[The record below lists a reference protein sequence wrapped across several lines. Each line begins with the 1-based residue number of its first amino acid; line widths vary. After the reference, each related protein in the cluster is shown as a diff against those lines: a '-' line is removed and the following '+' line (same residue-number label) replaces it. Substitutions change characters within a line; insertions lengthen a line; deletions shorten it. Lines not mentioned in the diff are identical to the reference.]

1 VKLFLWKLSQDVN
14 NGYDTY
20 SDAVVVSS
28 SSDTAKL
35 IHPSVSGVAGEIMFH
50 YVDGAWRWV
59 HGSSEASWPE
69 GDDCWADP
77 KNIEAVCV
85 GQAADGLVEGNV
97 VCRSFH
103 AG

>member
-1 VKLFLWKLSQDVN
+1 MKLFLWKLSQDVN

-35 IHPSVSGVAGEIMFH
+35 IHPSVDSVTGEIMFH

-59 HGSSEASWPE
+59 HGSSEE

-77 KNIEAVCV
+77 KHIETVCV

-97 VCRSFH
+97 VCRSYR

>member
-28 SSDTAKL
+28 TAETAKI
-35 IHPSVSGVAGEIMFH
+35 IHPSTDSVTGERMFH
-50 YVDGAWRWV
+50 YVEHEWRWV
-59 HGSSEASWPE
+59 HGDSEE

-77 KNIEAVCV
+77 KDIQATCV
-85 GQAADGLVEGNV
+85 GVPLGDNFAEGAV
-97 VCRSFH
+97 ICRSFH

>member
-1 VKLFLWKLSQDVN
+1 MKLFLWKLSQDVN

-28 SSDTAKL
+28 TPAAAKI
-35 IHPSVSGVAGEIMFH
+35 IHPSVDSITGGMMFH
-50 YVDGAWRWV
+50 YVEGTWRWV
-59 HGSSEASWPE
+59 HGNSEE

-77 KNIEAVCV
+77 KDIQVTCV
-85 GQAADGLVEGNV
+85 GEALAGLSEGAV